1 MRRNRPLSMPG
12 PMCLTGRTGAW
23 RAAAPLRYWRALPQ
37 VISPTGVRWPVFL
50 HVPTTSRASWAHAL
64 SACPACLLVMRL
76 RGRLIISDAGAPPT
90 QARRACRAWPACG
103 CRPASAPPR
112 KARSVI
118 RRPRRAAPERITGH
132 YAVDICQ
139 SALRSGAFS
148 AGRLFQARNSRP
160 GPGNGLVMARRK
172 MAGRPCCGQQ
182 ARDGRAS
189 CRAQQA
195 RGSAPAPADPE
206 PGRDR
211 AARLVAGTWR
221 RASAYRLGAQRRQP
235 ANSHVQAAQRDGP
248 ALAAAVAWTVPW
260 RPAAGPG
267 SSGGAGGAGA
277 ALAVSAS
284 LIANPRYGP
293 SGINV
298 RLRSRNAVSV
308 TRNEFRRPLR
318 IRRPGGRLLV
328 GWPPGR
334 HYP

>member
-148 AGRLFQARNSRP
+148 AGRLFRLEIAGQ
-160 GPGNGLVMARRK
+160 GPGMASLRRAGK
-172 MAGRPCCGQQ
+172 WPGVPAAASRRGRP
-182 ARDGRAS
+182 
-189 CRAQQA
+189 
-195 RGSAPAPADPE
+195 PAPGDPE

-221 RASAYRLGAQRRQP
+221 RASANRPGAQRRKP
-235 ANSHVQAAQRDGP
+235 ANSPVRRHNEKARPWPRPWPGLDRPLAARSRPRFVRAAGT
-248 ALAAAVAWTVPW
+248 ALALSRQPD
-260 RPAAGPG
+260 RKSP
-267 SSGGAGGAGA
+267 
-277 ALAVSAS
+277 
-284 LIANPRYGP
+284 
-293 SGINV
+293 V
-298 RLRSRNAVSV
+298 RSV
-308 TRNEFRRPLR
+308 
-318 IRRPGGRLLV
+318 
-328 GWPPGR
+328 R
-334 HYP
+334 H